1 MPQAPAQGGYAP
13 PAGQGGYAP
22 PAVQGGYAPQPPGGY
37 GQPPVQGAYDPAMM
51 PRQVDAPNLE
61 GWNPGD
67 LNARGPLAWAAIVL
81 CGCMA
86 LVRLAQGGL
95 ALAAMTSS
103 GSAGTLAGGGVF
115 SLVAAGFYVWAAHGL
130 YTRKASAYRGVIRVN
145 ILLAA
150 LGAVG
155 IVLLVLGGG
164 GLAMGIGV
172 VIQLLGVVFHAVA
185 LAVTYAARDNVGG
198 RSEWG
203 G

>member
-1 MPQAPAQGGYAP
+1 
-13 PAGQGGYAP
+13 
-22 PAVQGGYAPQPPGGY
+22 
-37 GQPPVQGAYDPAMM
+37 MM
-51 PRQVDAPNLE
+51 PRQVNAPNLD
-61 GWNPGD
+61 GWDPGD
-67 LNARGPLAWAAIVL
+67 LNARGALAWAAIVL

-95 ALAAMTSS
+95 ALAVMTSS
-103 GSAGTLAGGGVF
+103 SGSGGSLAGGGLF

-130 YTRKASAYRGVIRVN
+130 YTQNASAYRWVIRVN

-164 GLAMGIGV
+164 GLSMGIGV
-172 VIQLLGVVFHAVA
+172 VIQIVGVAFHAAA

-198 RSEWG
+198 RSEWS
-203 G
+203 

>member
-1 MPQAPAQGGYAP
+1 
-13 PAGQGGYAP
+13 
-22 PAVQGGYAPQPPGGY
+22 
-37 GQPPVQGAYDPAMM
+37 
-51 PRQVDAPNLE
+51 
-61 GWNPGD
+61 
-67 LNARGPLAWAAIVL
+67 
-81 CGCMA
+81 MA

-130 YTRKASAYRGVIRVN
+130 YARKASAYRGVIRVN

-172 VIQLLGVVFHAVA
+172 VIQLMGVVFHAVA